1 MIGDELREPHQK
13 KPRASV
19 WARLRG
25 NQARLALGAG
35 IKRAMT
41 VRRRRS
47 GALRQP
53 SESTHAM
60 ITAQKALR
68 AGRWLRP
75 GRKGTPLDLGNA
87 PENDVMAVT

>member
-25 NQARLALGAG
+25 RLARSGG
-35 IKRAMT
+35 GQIKRAMILSG
-41 VRRRRS
+41 RRS
-47 GALRQP
+47 GEPQQP

-60 ITAQKALR
+60 VGQPDLAF
-68 AGRWLRP
+68 GRRLEGHVRTIP
-75 GRKGTPLDLGNA
+75 GGQSSK
-87 PENDVMAVT
+87 